1 MKKLTNKRLISY
13 LVDHK
18 HIDMVSVNKTQIVCT
33 VSTRFRPEEVPQ
45 LLADTRQDMPRMT
58 SSEGVNYIVFP
69 RY

>member
-13 LVDHK
+13 LVDQK
-18 HIDMVSVNKTQIVCT
+18 HIEKVSVSKTQIVST
-33 VSTRFRPEEVPQ
+33 ISTRIRPEEAPQ
-45 LLADTRQDMPRMT
+45 LLADTGQDMPRMT